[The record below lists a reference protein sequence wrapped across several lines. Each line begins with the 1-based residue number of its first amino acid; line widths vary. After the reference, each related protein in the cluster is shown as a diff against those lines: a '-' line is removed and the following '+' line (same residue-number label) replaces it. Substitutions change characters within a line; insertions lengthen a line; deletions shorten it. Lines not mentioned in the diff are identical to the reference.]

1 MRVLSV
7 GLEVDHEALE
17 IGSFKSSTSFL
28 NYDIVLWNPNEVS
41 HDYKYDPLNSSYKG
55 LKLLSTDDS
64 VRAQVDIER
73 RRKEQDLRTSYREKK
88 RKYLEETDWQYKL
101 FDEMLFEVEKKNTP
115 LFLKLYFKG
124 APEPILVLDKYFVG
138 GKRVTGV
145 IGHGVG

>member
-1 MRVLSV
+1 MRHGYTAFDRDS
-7 GLEVDHEALE
+7 
-17 IGSFKSSTSFL
+17 SFDKQ
-28 NYDIVLWNPNEVS
+28 
-41 HDYKYDPLNSSYKG
+41 K
-55 LKLLSTDDS
+55 
-64 VRAQVDIER
+64 
-73 RRKEQDLRTSYREKK
+73 QDLRTSYREKK

-124 APEPILVLDKYFVG
+124 ASEPMLVLDKYFVE